1 MWWGGGAVR
10 PYRFYLIIARDYFG
24 DVWSVIGISSSR
36 ACDIQEEE
44 VGGNGVVEGGGGGG
58 GGGEVGKLEEVH

>member
-1 MWWGGGAVR
+1 MWWGGAVR
-10 PYRFYLIIARDYFG
+10 PYRFYLIIANDYFG

-44 VGGNGVVEGGGGGG
+44 VGGNGVVEGVEGVEE
-58 GGGEVGKLEEVH
+58 GGEVGKLEEVH